1 MAAVGELDDKIHEQI
16 EEAEEKKS
24 RLNTM
29 IALFVAM
36 TATFMAICN
45 VKAGNVG
52 QTMGS
57 IQTESVDTWSYY
69 QAKSTK
75 QGIADAFADELT
87 LERDATNLTPD
98 QRAQY
103 DKKIVELKSKSERY
117 EKEKEDLKKK
127 AEGLQKEYDRLNIK
141 DDQFDA
147 GEASLSVGLAL
158 MGLTV
163 LTKRRWLLGVAAVAV
178 GFGLLLAL
186 SGFVGWG
193 FRPDWLIRLLGA

>member
-1 MAAVGELDDKIHEQI
+1 MGELDEKIQEHVEDA
-16 EEAEEKKS
+16 EEAKS
-24 RLNTM
+24 KLNT
-29 IALFVAM
+29 IVALCVAL

-52 QTMGS
+52 QQMTG

-75 QGIADAFADELT
+75 QGMADSFADQLA
-87 LERDATNLTPD
+87 LQRDTTTLTPE
-98 QRAQY
+98 QR
-103 DKKIVELKSKSERY
+103 DRFEKKITELKGKSDRY

-127 AEGLQKEYDRLNIK
+127 AEDLQKEYDRLNIK

-147 GEASLSVGLAL
+147 GEASLSIGLAL

-163 LTKRRWLLGVAAVAV
+163 LTKRRWLLIVAAVAV
-178 GFGLLLAL
+178 GFGLLLGL

-193 FRPDWLIRLLGA
+193 FRPDWMSKLLGA